1 MGNTRRAIRNG
12 DLMKYYT
19 GVGSRDT
26 PNREWGILR
35 EVGRK
40 LAEQGFI
47 LRSGGAK
54 GADSAFESGWLDYIS
69 NNKGGTTAEIYLPS
83 PGFNQ
88 YQITETLGAT
98 ILPEEEL
105 PAEWEEAK
113 GIASQ
118 IHPAWNSVR
127 NDGEPVLSPFARRA
141 HTRNVFQVLGIDL
154 NTPSKFLVCWSKTD
168 HNGIPEGG
176 TRTAWQL
183 ASSRGVPC
191 FNLYRHADRDRIM
204 AFL

>member
-1 MGNTRRAIRNG
+1 M
-12 DLMKYYT
+12 YYT

-26 PNREWGILR
+26 PSKEWDILR
-35 EVGRK
+35 RLGYK
-40 LAEQGFI
+40 LAERGYI

-54 GADSAFESGWLDYIS
+54 GADSAFESGWLDYAS
-69 NNKGGTTAEIYLPS
+69 SRDEESTVLAEIYLPK

-88 YQITETLGAT
+88 YKRTDELGAT

-105 PAEWEEAK
+105 PDMWVEAG

-118 IHPAWNSVR
+118 IHPAWNSVKR
-127 NDGEPVLSPFARRA
+127 DGSPVLSPFAVRA
-141 HTRNVFQVLGIDL
+141 HTRNVFQVLGTDL
-154 NTPSKFLVCWSKTD
+154 RTPSKFLVCWSKTD
-168 HNGIPEGG
+168 HKGIPEGG

-183 ASSRGVPC
+183 ASSRGIPC

>member
-1 MGNTRRAIRNG
+1 
-12 DLMKYYT
+12 MKYYT

-26 PNREWGILR
+26 PNKEWGILR
-35 EVGRK
+35 ELGRK
-40 LAEQGFI
+40 LAERGFI

-54 GADSAFESGWLDYIS
+54 GADSAFEAGWLDYIS
-69 NNKGGTTAEIYLPS
+69 NNRGGTTAEIYLPE

-88 YQITETLGAT
+88 YVITETLGAT
-98 ILPEEEL
+98 ILPEKEL

-118 IHPAWNSVR
+118 IHQAWNSVR
-127 NDGEPVLSPFARRA
+127 NDGRSVLSPFARRA